1 MSLRERIALLLRD
14 NAKAAN
20 KAAKAVLAWL
30 LKKAANR

>member
-1 MSLRERIALLLRD
+1 MRIGQMLKEHAET
-14 NAKAAN
+14 AN